1 VKKGWRRRLIRWTLI
16 GVAAVFL
23 VTALPVVAMRW
34 MDPWYSAF
42 MLDAAL
48 DARRAGKTNYQT
60 DYRWCDL
67 EQTSPYAAVAVIA
80 SED

>member
-1 VKKGWRRRLIRWTLI
+1 VKKGFGRRLLRWSLTA
-16 GVAAVFL
+16 VVAVFL

-48 DARRAGKTNYQT
+48 DASRAGKERYQT
-60 DYRWCDL
+60 DYRWRDL
-67 EQTSPYAAVAVIA
+67 
-80 SED
+80 